1 MTTMQGEEESTPG
14 ADPRVYQPGDH
25 ASLNTYLWKGMP
37 EKFLKGEPKVLG
49 VMQILISLMNFSL
62 GIIMITVTGKFGAS
76 YSGTPISVYSG
87 YTIWGSVMFLISGS
101 LSVAAGTRTTRGL
114 VQGSLGVNI
123 TSSVF
128 AASGIII
135 TMISMI
141 GLASS
146 YYNWNPRAGLE
157 NYYKRIHISTGMEGI
172 VLILSVLE
180 FCIAVSLSVFGSNV
194 TCCNR
199 ERVVFIPMTNPHM
212 AETASPAPVRA
223 HLIPPTD

>member
-1 MTTMQGEEESTPG
+1 
-14 ADPRVYQPGDH
+14 
-25 ASLNTYLWKGMP
+25 MP
-37 EKFLKGEPKVLG
+37 EKFLKGKPKVLG
-49 VMQILISLMNFSL
+49 VVQIVIALVNLSL
-62 GIIMITVTGKFGAS
+62 GITMIRVAVSFPEVYYIG
-76 YSGTPISVYSG
+76 PVSVYSG

-141 GLASS
+141 ALASS
-146 YYNWNPRAGLE
+146 SYNWNYREGLE
-157 NYYKRIHISTGMEGI
+157 NYYKLKHISMGMEGI

>member
-14 ADPRVYQPGDH
+14 ADPGVYQPGDH

-49 VMQILISLMNFSL
+49 
-62 GIIMITVTGKFGAS
+62 
-76 YSGTPISVYSG
+76 
-87 YTIWGSVMFLISGS
+87 FLISGS

-141 GLASS
+141 ALEYS
-146 YYNWNPRAGLE
+146 YYNWNPREGLE
-157 NYYKRIHISTGMEGI
+157 NYCKLIHISMGMEGI